1 MHSGLVYGSCGY
13 IDRRGNM
20 DLNILIR
27 TLLKTGDHIWGQV
40 GAGIVADS
48 ISDREWRESLQ
59 KAQAQLAALG
69 LI

>member
-1 MHSGLVYGSCGY
+1 
-13 IDRRGNM
+13 M

-27 TLLKTGDHIWGQV
+27 TLLKTDDYIWGQV

-48 ISDREWRESLQ
+48 ISDLEWQESLQ

-69 LI
+69 LA

>member
-1 MHSGLVYGSCGY
+1 
-13 IDRRGNM
+13 M

-27 TLLKTGDHIWGQV
+27 TLLKTNDHIWGQV